1 MRHAIVVVG
10 SREQLAQPLPDLVLR
25 HNEPVHISSWFANW
39 RGQPE
44 SRLLDDVGS
53 IIIRLVLAPF
63 LAYRFYTLVHNTK
76 TWSGKRPL
84 LLIRDR
90 RLTSR
95 ITAYAGTWGGG
106 DVVKADLKEMAAL
119 GPVRFVLA
127 ADGRLTLLGGGEA

>member
-25 HNEPVHISSWFANW
+25 NNEPVHMSNWFANW
-39 RGQPE
+39 GDQPE
-44 SRLLDDVGS
+44 SRLLDDVGN

-63 LAYRFYTLVHNTK
+63 LAYKFYTLVHNTK

-95 ITAYAGTWGGG
+95 VTAYAGAWGGG
-106 DVVKADLKEMAAL
+106 DVVKADLKETAAL

-127 ADGRLTLLGGGEA
+127 ADGRLTLLGGEEA